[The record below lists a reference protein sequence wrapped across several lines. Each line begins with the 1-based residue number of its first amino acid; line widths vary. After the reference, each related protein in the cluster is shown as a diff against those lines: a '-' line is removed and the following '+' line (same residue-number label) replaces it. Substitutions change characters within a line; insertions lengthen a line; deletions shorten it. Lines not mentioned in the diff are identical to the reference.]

1 MLLDIDAITHAKVY
15 RLSPCVCGSR
25 SFHLE
30 GGMNW
35 QCSRCKPPGK
45 GAIRYELEAEPS
57 SAPDQEV
64 TPTDGEDVQASTS
77 I

>member
-1 MLLDIDAITHAKVY
+1 MMLDIEAVCHDKLD
-15 RLSPCVCGSR
+15 RLRPCVVCGCR

-45 GAIRYELEAEPS
+45 NAIHVELDDEPS
-57 SAPDQEV
+57 SDQDRRQ
-64 TPTDGEDVQASTS
+64 TGSR
-77 I
+77 